1 MWELRPFV
9 LRASRSK
16 GSEKTHVVNELQRAG
31 QEKGQTE
38 RRTLDRCARE
48 DWSGG
53 LAESAY
59 QAGKGHSTGT
69 LSGWDDGHDVGL
81 SGRDIHLGQA
91 EACKEQ
97 PDGPGE

>member
-1 MWELRPFV
+1 V
-9 LRASRSK
+9 VRASRSK
-16 GSEKTHVVNELQRAG
+16 GSEKTHVINELQRAG

-48 DWSGG
+48 DWASG

-59 QAGKGHSTGT
+59 QASKGHSTGT

-81 SGRDIHLGQA
+81 SGRDIHLRQA
-91 EACKEQ
+91 EAREEQ
-97 PDGPGE
+97 ADGPGE